1 MFARAFAFALMVS
14 LGSGCIAAP
23 GPDPSLPEHADRTA
37 ALQAIFGQPS
47 QAGFGSAVFAERV
60 GQPQDLE
67 AAAKRYYRH
76 FLGKQW
82 AEAGESVWM
91 APWHRVYARPSGLHA
106 DIVAELRG
114 IRNPAARSALSV
126 LLEGHDTP
134 DAAQHAL
141 SAVYDDAGMEIVQ
154 VYTLG
159 DGAALSGV
167 LIAGR
172 TRNGAS
178 TLLIFLM
185 D

>member
-1 MFARAFAFALMVS
+1 MFARAFAFALMACF
-14 LGSGCIAAP
+14 GSGCIATP
-23 GPDPSLPEHADRTA
+23 GPGRSSPEHADRA
-37 ALQAIFGQPS
+37 AELQAVFGQPS
-47 QAGFGSAVFAERV
+47 QAGLGSAVFAERV
-60 GQPQDLE
+60 ERPQDLE
-67 AAAKRYYRH
+67 AAAKRCYRH

-91 APWHRVYARPSGLHA
+91 APWQRVYARPPGLRA

-134 DAAQHAL
+134 DAARHAL

-172 TRNGAS
+172 TRNGAA

>member
-1 MFARAFAFALMVS
+1 MFARALAITLAVI
-14 LGSGCIAAP
+14 LGSGCTAAP
-23 GPDPSLPEHADRTA
+23 GPSPSSPQRADRA
-37 ALQAIFGQPS
+37 ASLQAVFGPPS
-47 QAGFGSAVFAERV
+47 QTGFGSAVFAERV
-60 GQPQDLE
+60 DRPQDLK
-67 AAAKRYYRH
+67 AAATRCYRL

-82 AEAGESVWM
+82 SEAGESVWM
-91 APWHRVYARPSGLHA
+91 APWQRVYARPPGLRP

-114 IRNPAARSALSV
+114 IRNPAAHASIS
-126 LLEGHDTP
+126 LLLDGHDKP

-154 VYTLG
+154 VYTLS

-172 TRNGAS
+172 ARDGA
-178 TLLIFLM
+178 TILLVFLM

>member
-1 MFARAFAFALMVS
+1 MFARIFAIAMTVS
-14 LGSGCIAAP
+14 LASGCTVTPAP
-23 GPDPSLPEHADRTA
+23 GSSAPQNTDRTA
-37 ALQAIFGQPS
+37 ALQAVFGPPS
-47 QAGFGSAVFAERV
+47 QSGFGSAVFAERV
-60 GQPQDLE
+60 DPPQDLE
-67 AAAKRYYRH
+67 AAAKRCYRD

-91 APWHRVYARPSGLHA
+91 APWQRVYARPSGLRA
-106 DIVAELRG
+106 DIVAELRS
-114 IRNPAARSALSV
+114 IRNPAARSSISV
-126 LLEGHDTP
+126 LLDGHDKP

-172 TRNGAS
+172 TRNGAA